1 MQFLFIGLLAFSVL
15 LFIISI
21 FAKDPVKALREEI
34 DQLSMQQL
42 QELYQIKKK
51 MKVLEEELLV
61 SEGEMS
67 SIASPGSSVQS
78 FSNGKK
84 QIHEIIKNQVISL
97 AGQGLSIDQISK
109 QSSLSKEDVQ
119 AIIQEYMGRGN

>member
-67 SIASPGSSVQS
+67 SIASPGSVQS